1 MDIGPSMKGLS
12 FRDEM
17 VKRAFDLLVA
27 LVGLV
32 VLGWLVLLAAI
43 ISTLETRQC
52 GFFTQVRV
60 GRYGR
65 SFKVI
70 KLRTMRADRGAS
82 TTVTTANDARITRFG
97 RIFRKLKVDEI
108 PQLVNVLIG
117 QMSIVGPRPDVLGFA
132 DRLQGADRLMLTV
145 KPGITGPATLKYR
158 NEEKLLAEQDD
169 SESFNRNVLFPDKVK
184 INVEYVKSWSLAKDL
199 QYIWKTITGAL
210 EF

>member
-17 VKRAFDLLVA
+17 VKRTFDLLVA

-65 SFKVI
+65 SFNVI

>member
-65 SFKVI
+65 SFNVI